1 MRNNEEDFKTQKQS
15 ARNATDALKH
25 CAAIVAT
32 VLSALII
39 VVVVCSWVV
48 AAVMPELSIRSVIS
62 TDGIRWVYGA
72 LTDSLASEVLVWL
85 LMLSASYGVCVK
97 SRVINAVGHWSRL
110 HFRERSAL
118 RLVLFEI
125 ILYAVIL
132 FFLAFVPH
140 APLLNVS
147 GELFPS
153 CFSESIVMQISFVLC
168 LVSITYGVM
177 TETFKSAYDIF
188 CALTY
193 GIEHFSSL
201 YIIYILGAFLLFS
214 LRFIAML

>member
-1 MRNNEEDFKTQKQS
+1 MRNSEKDFNSKTQS
-15 ARNATDALKH
+15 AHNATDALKR

-32 VLSALII
+32 VLLALII
-39 VVVVCSWVV
+39 VVIVCSWVV
-48 AAVMPELSIRSVIS
+48 AAIMPEMSIRSLIS
-62 TDGIRWVYGA
+62 ADGIRWVYGA
-72 LTDSLASEVLVWL
+72 ITESLASEVMVWL

-97 SRVINAVGHWSRL
+97 SGVFKAVVHWSRL
-110 HFRERSAL
+110 LFPERSAL
-118 RLVLFEI
+118 RLVLLEI
-125 ILYAVIL
+125 ILYAVVL

-140 APLLNVS
+140 APLLNVT

-153 CFSESIVMQISFVLC
+153 SFSESIVMQISFVLC

-177 TETFKSAYDIF
+177 TEAFKSAYDIF

-193 GIEHFSSL
+193 GVEQFSSL
-201 YIIYILGAFLLFS
+201 YIIYMLGTILLFS